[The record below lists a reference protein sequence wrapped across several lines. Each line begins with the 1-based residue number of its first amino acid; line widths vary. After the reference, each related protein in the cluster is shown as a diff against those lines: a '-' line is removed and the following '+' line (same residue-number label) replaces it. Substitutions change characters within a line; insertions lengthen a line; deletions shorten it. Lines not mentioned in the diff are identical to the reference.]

1 MSGRVLVTGAA
12 GFVGRKLCAYLAAQ
26 GFEVFGC
33 DRVASNAPGEHL
45 ICDFTDGAS
54 IEDTIQSALPLEFII
69 HLAAIA
75 FVPEAIQSPTQVVDV
90 NLQGTIRLVEA
101 MRAHAPQ
108 ARLVFVGSSEVYG
121 PPKFIPVTEDHPFG
135 PTNPY
140 AITKAAADQYCQ
152 FCSENEGLDIVR
164 MRPFNHSGPGQ
175 SDRFVLSSF
184 ARQIAEIEKG
194 DCEPLLQVGE
204 LGAARDFLHVDD
216 VIRAYEAAMQRGRA
230 GEAYNICS
238 GNSYR
243 IGRALETLVEMTKVD
258 IQIEVDPERL
268 RPIDVPEL
276 RGSHEKFS
284 TDTGWTPTV
293 PFQKLLADLLDYWRR
308 AT

>member
-1 MSGRVLVTGAA
+1 MSGRVLVTGSG
-12 GFVGRKLCAYLAAQ
+12 GFVGRRLGAYLTAQ

-33 DRVASNAPGEHL
+33 DLVVSDAPGEHR
-45 ICDFTDGAS
+45 ICDITDMAS
-54 IEDTIQSALPLEFII
+54 VEETIQWVLPLDFVI
-69 HLAAIA
+69 HLAAIT

-101 MRAHAPQ
+101 MREHAPR

-121 PPKFIPVTEDHPFG
+121 PPQFIPVTEDHPFS

-140 AITKAAADQYCQ
+140 AITKAAADQYCR
-152 FCSENEGLDIVR
+152 FCSENGRLDIVR

-194 DCEPLLQVGE
+194 DCEPLLKVGD
-204 LGAARDFLHVDD
+204 LGAARDFTHVDD
-216 VIRAYEAAMQRGRA
+216 VVRAYEAALLHGRS

-238 GNSYR
+238 GASHR
-243 IGRALETLVEMTKVD
+243 IGGALEALVEMTKVE
-258 IQIEVDPERL
+258 IRIEIDPERL

-284 TDTGWTPTV
+284 ADTGWKPEI
-293 PFQKLLADLLDYWRR
+293 PFSQLLEELLDYWRGVI
-308 AT
+308 